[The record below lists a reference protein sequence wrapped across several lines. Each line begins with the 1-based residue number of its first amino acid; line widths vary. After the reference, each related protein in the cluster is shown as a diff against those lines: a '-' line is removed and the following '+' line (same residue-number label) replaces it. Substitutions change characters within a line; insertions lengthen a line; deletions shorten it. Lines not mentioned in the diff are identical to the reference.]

1 MSPRQEDSAAEQ
13 QQQQPELEVEGV
25 DESEGDRQD
34 RAASTTTPAAGVLGA
49 PNHASTSANITQPVN
64 PQVVLAPPTQPAQ
77 PAQAAAPATA
87 MAVPLHDL
95 PGLAPNQ
102 VIPAGFHEYL
112 LGHVLRKLR
121 AGEPGMHLGALP
133 GSLQAMVDTD
143 AAGEESDRD
152 ADGEDNDRISGDEE
166 EDEDDEEEDDDSED
180 DDEE

>member
-1 MSPRQEDSAAEQ
+1 
-13 QQQQPELEVEGV
+13 
-25 DESEGDRQD
+25 
-34 RAASTTTPAAGVLGA
+34 
-49 PNHASTSANITQPVN
+49 
-64 PQVVLAPPTQPAQ
+64 
-77 PAQAAAPATA
+77 

-166 EDEDDEEEDDDSED
+166 EDEDDEEEDDDRYCKQTGLGTYFWEHKGGVHIRPQSKQLGDTGTSLRHGDGDADLEMSTTHV
-180 DDEE
+180 